1 MVDFVTIGGCPGSG
15 KTTVSRLIYNNRQET
30 WPLIDYAHLRTFHL
44 NRQWT
49 NQSDSEEQ
57 MTFENLIFILKNY
70 HRYSYKNI
78 LINDLTDKRIE
89 DLAKYLP
96 HKEYNYLIITL
107 IVNNREILS
116 ERDSGWRNVE

>member
-49 NQSDSEEQ
+49 NQSGSEEQ
-57 MTFENLIFILKNY
+57 MTFENLIFIL
-70 HRYSYKNI
+70 
-78 LINDLTDKRIE
+78 
-89 DLAKYLP
+89 
-96 HKEYNYLIITL
+96 
-107 IVNNREILS
+107 
-116 ERDSGWRNVE
+116 